1 MRKILL
7 FTAVVAFATSSVAQY
22 TEDFEMPVLATDTA
36 WYGQDQVTDG
46 DTIYSNGTTTFELN
60 YNSGWGSYTGWAVSS
75 ETDNVTSGYGNQFA
89 AITGEG
95 ANGSNQYGVCYA
107 SQWSNNRVFYDQ
119 GAYPVSFQVTNTAY
133 AYHSMLNGD
142 SFGKKFGE
150 DTSATGVIDGTNG
163 EDWFLLTIYALGS
176 DSLYNGDSVNFYLAD
191 YRFANDVDD
200 YIVDQWENVDLSS
213 LDGIGNTLIGLDF
226 VLSSSDTTGGF
237 GSNTP
242 SYFAMDDFTI
252 GFLGLSENSIETISA
267 YPNPTLGQLTVISEP
282 NATLNLY
289 DINGRLVFSDIANSS
304 QTILDLSAIETGIY
318 TLISISNGIPSQV
331 KVIKQ

>member
-7 FTAVVAFATSSVAQY
+7 FTLATAFVATSNAQY
-22 TEDFEMPVLATDTA
+22 VEDFEMPVLAADTA

-60 YNSGWGSYTGWAVSS
+60 YNSGWGSFTGWAVSS
-75 ETDNVTSGYGNQFA
+75 ETDNVTPGYGNQFA

-95 ANGSNQYGVCYA
+95 ANSSNQYGVCYA

-163 EDWFLLTIYALGS
+163 EDWFLLTIYAIGP
-176 DSLYNGDSVNFYLAD
+176 DSLYNGDSINFYLAD
-191 YRFANDVDD
+191 YRFANDADD
-200 YIVDQWENVDLSS
+200 YIVDEWENVDLTP
-213 LDGIGNTLIGLDF
+213 LDGMSNSVIGLDF

-237 GSNTP
+237 GMNTP
-242 SYFAMDDFTI
+242 SYFAMDNFSI
-252 GFLGLSENSIETISA
+252 GFLGMGENATTKIEA
-267 YPNPTLGQLTVISEP
+267 YPNPTNGNLTIVGEA
-282 NATLNLY
+282 NASIQIY
-289 DINGRLVFSDIANSS
+289 DLNGRLVYSEILTQAQS
-304 QTILDLSAIETGIY
+304 TLDLAFLENGIY
-318 TLISISNGIPSQV
+318 TLISVSEKGRAQSKIV
-331 KVIKQ
+331 KQ